1 MRRAHSSSA
10 DRNPT
15 DSRCSGPQRRD
26 AAPCLFVAIANHAL
40 RQFELRR
47 DIDSVFHVIAN
58 CLELKAETSKA
69 LRKRIVHLMSQT
81 LPLVKYGLHT
91 PALHKE
97 KSRHPG
103 KGEKKYADYEFK
115 NVSRTP
121 PRRALQNFN
130 IA

>member
-1 MRRAHSSSA
+1 MLRTQC
-10 DRNPT
+10 RN
-15 DSRCSGPQRRD
+15 S
-26 AAPCLFVAIANHAL
+26 APCLLVTTVNHL
-40 RQFELRR
+40 LCQFELRH

-69 LRKRIVHLMSQT
+69 LRKRVVHLMSQT

-103 KGEKKYADYEFK
+103 NGEKKYAEYEFK
-115 NVSRTP
+115 NVNR
-121 PRRALQNFN
+121 
-130 IA
+130 